1 MDGPT
6 PKALSVSC
14 AGQDW
19 ILEFESAGVRDG
31 VARWLGP
38 WARVLREEDV
48 RPDGAGLATFVS
60 CTELPGGITG
70 VRRHPEGIGL
80 RTRGCHI
87 LTRETGRTVY
97 GEIRFQEGTAIDAV
111 RLALRVLVM
120 RTAFARGAV
129 ALHAA
134 SVRTSRGAIVFVG
147 PTGSGKTA
155 AAGAFPPHER
165 LDDDL
170 VLLAKSGGRWV
181 RLDLFDKESPARRAP
196 RHSSAD
202 GPGGHLNQRGLQV
215 RAVLRP
221 EPGDRFRLIG
231 SSGTSGTP
239 GTSWPLG
246 GGEALLACF
255 HVPAFICVPGGERA
269 VRDASSLLERLSE
282 LVEDVPVAR
291 FEWAPGEDLPAL
303 LEESLVRSG

>member
-1 MDGPT
+1 MLCPIKTSDPT
-6 PKALSVSC
+6 APPHEVT
-14 AGQDW
+14 
-19 ILEFESAGVRDG
+19 RDG
-31 VARWLGP
+31 AQSLS
-38 WARVLREEDV
+38 
-48 RPDGAGLATFVS
+48 DGAP
-60 CTELPGGITG
+60 EGGTG

-80 RTRGCHI
+80 RTRGCDI

-97 GEIRFQEGTAIDAV
+97 GEIRFREGTAIDAA

-147 PTGSGKTA
+147 PTGAGKTA

-170 VLLAKSGGRWV
+170 VLLAKSDGRWV

-196 RHSSAD
+196 RRSSAD
-202 GPGGHLNQRGLQV
+202 GPRGHLNQRELQV

-231 SSGTSGTP
+231 TSGTS

-291 FEWAPGEDLPAL
+291 FEWALGEDLPAL
-303 LEESLVRSG
+303 LMDVGI